1 MKVVLAGKYPART
14 FETLRELLPESQFEL
29 EAVDT
34 PEAYDA
40 MTDAEIM
47 ILRIFKAPAEVI
59 ERNKNLK
66 MILRWGAGYDS
77 VDIQAAGE
85 RGILVTNTPGA
96 NAGAVA
102 ELAVMLMLAVGRKLL
117 CHHESLRQGEWSKNT
132 FLNSSYSL
140 NNKIV
145 GIIGAGNHESLRQ
158 GEWSKNTF
166 LNSSYSL
173 NNKIVGIIGAGNI
186 GRQVAKRVQAFGAKT
201 QYYDEFKLTPAMETE
216 FSLPYVT
223 FEELIKTSDIIT
235 LHIPLTDQ
243 TKHIIGA
250 KELERMKPGAIVIN
264 TARGGLVDDCALAAA
279 VRDGRLRGAGLDGVE
294 REPLSPDDELLQ
306 DPNIIVTPHVG
317 GGTADIGDVI
327 LPMLAQDIRDFA
339 DGNDVKHVVNREYL
353 SGK

>member
-14 FETLRELLPESQFEL
+14 FETLKELLPESQFEL

-34 PEAYDA
+34 PEAYEA

-140 NNKIV
+140 NNKV
-145 GIIGAGNHESLRQ
+145 
-158 GEWSKNTF
+158 
-166 LNSSYSL
+166 
-173 NNKIVGIIGAGNI
+173 VGIIGAGNI
-186 GRQVAKRVQAFGAKT
+186 GRQVARRVQAFGAKT
-201 QYYDEFKLTPAMETE
+201 QYYDEFKLTPAVETE

-264 TARGGLVDDCALAAA
+264 TARGGLEDDCALAAG

-327 LPMLAQDIRDFA
+327 LPMLAQDIQDFA

>member
-117 CHHESLRQGEWSKNT
+117 CH
-132 FLNSSYSL
+132 
-140 NNKIV
+140 
-145 GIIGAGNHESLRQ
+145 HESLRQ

-327 LPMLAQDIRDFA
+327 LPSWRRI
-339 DGNDVKHVVNREYL
+339 
-353 SGK
+353 SGISRMGTT

>member
-117 CHHESLRQGEWSKNT
+117 CHYE
-132 FLNSSYSL
+132 F
-140 NNKIV
+140 
-145 GIIGAGNHESLRQ
+145 LRQ

-201 QYYDEFKLTPAMETE
+201 QYYDEFKLTPAVEAE

-223 FEELIKTSDIIT
+223 FEELIRTSDIIT

-327 LPMLAQDIRDFA
+327 LPMLAQDIQDFA
-339 DGNDVKHVVNREYL
+339 VGNDVKHVVNGEYL

>member
-1 MKVVLAGKYPART
+1 MANI
-14 FETLRELLPESQFEL
+14 
-29 EAVDT
+29 VDVGI
-34 PEAYDA
+34 PGNDLSY
-40 MTDAEIM
+40 I
-47 ILRIFKAPAEVI
+47 
-59 ERNKNLK
+59 LK
-66 MILRWGAGYDS
+66 MG
-77 VDIQAAGE
+77 
-85 RGILVTNTPGA
+85 GIMLV
-96 NAGAVA
+96 
-102 ELAVMLMLAVGRKLL
+102 LAVGRKLL
-117 CHHESLRQGEWSKNT
+117 CH
-132 FLNSSYSL
+132 
-140 NNKIV
+140 
-145 GIIGAGNHESLRQ
+145 HESLRQ

>member
-14 FETLRELLPESQFEL
+14 FETLKELLPESQFEL

-117 CHHESLRQGEWSKNT
+117 CH
-132 FLNSSYSL
+132 
-140 NNKIV
+140 
-145 GIIGAGNHESLRQ
+145 HESLRQ

>member
-14 FETLRELLPESQFEL
+14 FETLKELLPESQFEL

-34 PEAYDA
+34 PEAYET

-117 CHHESLRQGEWSKNT
+117 CH
-132 FLNSSYSL
+132 Y
-140 NNKIV
+140 
-145 GIIGAGNHESLRQ
+145 ESLRQ

-201 QYYDEFKLTPAMETE
+201 QYYDEFKLTPAVEAA

-327 LPMLAQDIRDFA
+327 LPMLAQDIQDFA
-339 DGNDVKHVVNREYL
+339 AGNDVKHVVNREYL
-353 SGK
+353 NGK

>member
-34 PEAYDA
+34 PEAYET

-117 CHHESLRQGEWSKNT
+117 CH
-132 FLNSSYSL
+132 Y
-140 NNKIV
+140 
-145 GIIGAGNHESLRQ
+145 ESLRQ

-201 QYYDEFKLTPAMETE
+201 QYYDEFKLTPAVEAE

-223 FEELIKTSDIIT
+223 FEELIRTSDIIT

-327 LPMLAQDIRDFA
+327 LPMLAQDIQDFA
-339 DGNDVKHVVNREYL
+339 VGNDVKHVVNGEYL

>member
-14 FETLRELLPESQFEL
+14 FEMLRELLPESQFEL

-117 CHHESLRQGEWSKNT
+117 CH
-132 FLNSSYSL
+132 
-140 NNKIV
+140 
-145 GIIGAGNHESLRQ
+145 HESLRQ

>member
-14 FETLRELLPESQFEL
+14 FETLKELLPESQFEL

-34 PEAYDA
+34 PEAYET

-140 NNKIV
+140 NNKV
-145 GIIGAGNHESLRQ
+145 
-158 GEWSKNTF
+158 
-166 LNSSYSL
+166 
-173 NNKIVGIIGAGNI
+173 VGIIGAGNI
-186 GRQVAKRVQAFGAKT
+186 GRQVARRVQAFAAKT
-201 QYYDEFKLTPAMETE
+201 QYYDEFKLTPAVETE

-327 LPMLAQDIRDFA
+327 LPMLAQDIQDFA

>member
-14 FETLRELLPESQFEL
+14 FETLKELLPESQFEL

-34 PEAYDA
+34 PEAYEA

-140 NNKIV
+140 NNKV
-145 GIIGAGNHESLRQ
+145 
-158 GEWSKNTF
+158 
-166 LNSSYSL
+166 
-173 NNKIVGIIGAGNI
+173 VGIIGAGNI
-186 GRQVAKRVQAFGAKT
+186 GRQVARRVQAFGAKT
-201 QYYDEFKLTPAMETE
+201 QYYDEFKLTPAVETE

-250 KELERMKPGAIVIN
+250 KGLERMKPGAIVIN

-327 LPMLAQDIRDFA
+327 LPMLAQDIQDFA

>member
-40 MTDAEIM
+40 TTDAEIM

-117 CHHESLRQGEWSKNT
+117 CH
-132 FLNSSYSL
+132 
-140 NNKIV
+140 
-145 GIIGAGNHESLRQ
+145 HESLRQ

>member
-34 PEAYDA
+34 PEAYET

-117 CHHESLRQGEWSKNT
+117 CHYEFLRQGEWSKNT

-145 GIIGAGNHESLRQ
+145 GIIGG
-158 GEWSKNTF
+158 
-166 LNSSYSL
+166 
-173 NNKIVGIIGAGNI
+173 GNI

-201 QYYDEFKLTPAMETE
+201 QYYDEFKLTPAVEAE

-223 FEELIKTSDIIT
+223 FEELIRTSDIIT

-327 LPMLAQDIRDFA
+327 LPMLAQDIQDFA
-339 DGNDVKHVVNREYL
+339 VGNDVKHVVNGEYL

>member
-34 PEAYDA
+34 PEAYET

-117 CHHESLRQGEWSKNT
+117 CHYE
-132 FLNSSYSL
+132 F
-140 NNKIV
+140 
-145 GIIGAGNHESLRQ
+145 LRQ

-339 DGNDVKHVVNREYL
+339 AGNDVKHVVNREYL